1 MLVLS
6 ASGGL
11 LSVSVGTVAWA
22 TFSFLIVLF
31 LLKKMAWG
39 PIVKSLQEREEG
51 IANALNEA
59 QKARE
64 EMSNLKAGNE
74 QLLREARDE
83 RDNLMKEARA
93 VKDSIIAEAR
103 TKAQQEAERIM
114 TSARAEIETQ
124 KKAAITE
131 LKNQVATL
139 SVDIAEKLVREKLTD
154 ADKQKA
160 LNESHIAQI
169 SAN

>member
-1 MLVLS
+1 MLILS

-11 LSVSVGTVAWA
+11 LSVSVGTVFWSSVA
-22 TFSFLIVLF
+22 FLIVLF
-31 LLKKMAWG
+31 ILKKMAWG
-39 PIVKSLQEREEG
+39 PIVASLKEREEG

-59 QKARE
+59 QRARE
-64 EMSNLKAGNE
+64 EMAKLQSTNE
-74 QLLREARDE
+74 QLLRDAREE
-83 RDNLMKEARA
+83 RDAMLKDARSMKE
-93 VKDSIIAEAR
+93 SIIGEAR
-103 TKAQQEAERIM
+103 TKASEEA
-114 TSARAEIETQ
+114 ARLLAAAKAEIENQ